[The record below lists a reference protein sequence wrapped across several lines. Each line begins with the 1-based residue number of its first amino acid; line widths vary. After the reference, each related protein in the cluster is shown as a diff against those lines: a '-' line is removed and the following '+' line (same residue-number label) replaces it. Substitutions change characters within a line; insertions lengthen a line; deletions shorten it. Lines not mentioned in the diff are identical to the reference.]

1 MPINEFYTWF
11 NSDSPN
17 FFNQY
22 GDIRNFYDVEAD
34 IFYIE
39 DIQIA
44 YEQFKSGENPNTLYY
59 CWGQRE

>member
-11 NSDSPN
+11 NIDSPN

-34 IFYIE
+34 IFHIE

-44 YEQFKSGENPNTLYY
+44 YEQFKNGEVPNGLFLL
-59 CWGQRE
+59 WGGR